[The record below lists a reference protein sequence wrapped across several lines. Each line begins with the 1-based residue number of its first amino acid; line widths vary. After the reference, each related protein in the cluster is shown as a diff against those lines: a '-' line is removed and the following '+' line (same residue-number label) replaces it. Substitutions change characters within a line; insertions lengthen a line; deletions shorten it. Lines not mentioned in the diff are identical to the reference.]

1 MYNVR
6 MAKTRVNL
14 TLDTEPLERFRVA
27 LAATG
32 QTLSGY
38 FNHVIREDVEVFELV
53 AQGGDR
59 QKVAQMVKEKTV
71 GKLTDSM
78 AAEYGKL
85 ADFMRMIQ
93 DESEGK
99 EHER

>member
-1 MYNVR
+1 MYDMR

-14 TLDTEPLERFRVA
+14 TLDAEPLERFRAA
-27 LAATG
+27 LEATG

-38 FNHVIREDVEVFELV
+38 VNHAIREDVELLELV

-59 QKVAQMVKEKTV
+59 KKVAQAVKEKTV
-71 GKLTDSM
+71 DKLTDSL
-78 AAEYGKL
+78 ADEFAKL
-85 ADFMRMIQ
+85 SDFMRMIR

-99 EHER
+99 EHET